1 MECKKQG
8 FFVILDHFL
17 PFYKQKIKILQKW
30 KKSLEILSFYK
41 CIPWQSYDIWFL
53 RYGVQQ
59 TYFFVILDC
68 FLPFYNQKIKILT
81 KWKKQKQ
88 KAWRDYH
95 FTHDVSYDILF
106 LRNGV
111 QWMDFFVILGYL
123 LPFYPSN
130 NPKTQLKKV
139 KMSGDIIILH
149 TYQKWQPYDVWFLRY
164 GVQRIELFVILDH
177 FLPFYPANNPENQ
190 NLEKIKKKL
199 EILFYTCTIND
210 NHMMNGSW
218 YMTCDGWH
226 FLLFWPIFC
235 PCAPLRTQIKIKKK
249 NEKSTGRY
257 HHFTHAYLKWRSYY
271 ACFLRYWS
279 AMDKIFC
286 HFLTIFW
293 PFTSLKNR
301 KSKFWKNFKK
311 CLEMLSS
318 YTYVHH

>member
-1 MECKKQG
+1 M
-8 FFVILDHFL
+8 
-17 PFYKQKIKILQKW
+17 
-30 KKSLEILSFYK
+30 
-41 CIPWQSYDIWFL
+41 
-53 RYGVQQ
+53 
-59 TYFFVILDC
+59 DC

-88 KAWRDYH
+88 KAWRNYH
-95 FTHDVSYDILF
+95 FTHDVSYDIWF

-149 TYQKWQPYDVWFLRY
+149 RYQKWQPYDVWFLRY
-164 GVQRIELFVILDH
+164 GAQRIELFVILDH

-199 EILFYTCTIND
+199 EILFYTCSIND

-226 FLLFWPIFC
+226 FPLFWPIFC
-235 PCAPLRTQIKIKKK
+235 PCAPLRTQIKIKK
-249 NEKSTGRY
+249 EKWKKHREISSFHTCIPKM
-257 HHFTHAYLKWRSYY
+257 TIIL
-271 ACFLRYWS
+271 CMLPEIWS

-286 HFLTIFW
+286 HFWLFFGLLL
-293 PFTSLKNR
+293 P
-301 KSKFWKNFKK
+301 
-311 CLEMLSS
+311 
-318 YTYVHH
+318 

>member
-1 MECKKQG
+1 MECKRQG
-8 FFVILDHFL
+8 FIVILDHFL

-30 KKSLEILSFYK
+30 KKNLEILSFYK

-53 RYGVQQ
+53 RYGVQW

-88 KAWRDYH
+88 KAWRNYH
-95 FTHDVSYDILF
+95 FTHDVSYEIWF

-149 TYQKWQPYDVWFLRY
+149 TYQKCQPYDVWFLRY

-190 NLEKIKKKL
+190 NLEKI
-199 EILFYTCTIND
+199 
-210 NHMMNGSW
+210 
-218 YMTCDGWH
+218 
-226 FLLFWPIFC
+226 
-235 PCAPLRTQIKIKKK
+235 
-249 NEKSTGRY
+249 
-257 HHFTHAYLKWRSYY
+257 
-271 ACFLRYWS
+271 
-279 AMDKIFC
+279 
-286 HFLTIFW
+286 
-293 PFTSLKNR
+293 
-301 KSKFWKNFKK
+301 
-311 CLEMLSS
+311 
-318 YTYVHH
+318 